1 MRKKVFGRQFKRDKN
16 ERQALFKGLLS
27 SLVLEE
33 RIETTEQKAKAIK
46 GEAEKLV
53 AKAKKETV
61 LAKKLLGK
69 KLNPKAIEKM
79 ISDVASRFND
89 RNGGYT
95 RIIKIGR
102 RFGDDANMVIL
113 EWVEKPI
120 ENQRSKIKDQKT
132 ESGKKSSRKEV
143 KKIQSKKTTVKKE
156 AKPKVKVEKTNPP
169 SRKATEGQGKGKK

>member
-33 RIETTEQKAKAIK
+33 RIQTTEQKAKAIK

-53 AKAKKETV
+53 AKAKKEVV
-61 LAKKLLGK
+61 LAKKLLSK

-79 ISDVASRFND
+79 ISDIALRFDN

-95 RIIKIGR
+95 RIIRIGR

-120 ENQRSKIKDQKT
+120 QNLEPKQKKQKIK
-132 ESGKKSSRKEV
+132 KETL
-143 KKIQSKKTTVKKE
+143 KKIESKKITKKPVKKE
-156 AKPKVKVEKTNPP
+156 RTKEE
-169 SRKATEGQGKGKK
+169 SKK

>member
-46 GEAEKLV
+46 ADAEKLV
-53 AKAKKETV
+53 AKALKETI

-69 KLNPKAIEKM
+69 KLHPKAIEKM
-79 ISDVASRFND
+79 ISGIAPRFNN

-95 RIIKIGR
+95 RIIRLDR
-102 RFGDDANMVIL
+102 RFGDNANMVIL
-113 EWVEKPI
+113 EWTEAPVQNLESRVQNKEK
-120 ENQRSKIKDQKT
+120 KV
-132 ESGKKSSRKEV
+132 KE
-143 KKIQSKKTTVKKE
+143 QE
-156 AKPKVKVEKTNPP
+156 AKPAKKPVKKPVKKSEK
-169 SRKATEGQGKGKK
+169 KEGKK

>member
-69 KLNPKAIEKM
+69 KLNPRAIEKM
-79 ISDVASRFND
+79 ISDVSSRFND

-95 RIIKIGR
+95 RIVKIGR

-113 EWVEKPI
+113 EWVEKSSKLNPPAGGQNSKLVKK
-120 ENQRSKIKDQKT
+120 EKKIK
-132 ESGKKSSRKEV
+132 V
-143 KKIQSKKTTVKKE
+143 KKVATKKTVKKE
-156 AKPKVKVEKTNPP
+156 TKLKKE
-169 SRKATEGQGKGKK
+169 GKK

>member
-33 RIETTEQKAKAIK
+33 RIQTTEQKAKAIK

-53 AKAKKETV
+53 AKAKKEVV

-79 ISDVASRFND
+79 ISDVAPRFDN
-89 RNGGYT
+89 RSGGYT
-95 RIIKIGR
+95 RIIRIGR

-113 EWVEKPI
+113 EWVEKSSKLVKTI
-120 ENQRSKIKDQKT
+120 KKKKIKKFQL
-132 ESGKKSSRKEV
+132 KKV
-143 KKIQSKKTTVKKE
+143 TVKKKI
-156 AKPKVKVEKTNPP
+156 KPEEKKT
-169 SRKATEGQGKGKK
+169 KKESKK

>member
-113 EWVEKPI
+113 EWVEKG
-120 ENQRSKIKDQKT
+120 SKL
-132 ESGKKSSRKEV
+132 
-143 KKIQSKKTTVKKE
+143 VKKE
-156 AKPKVKVEKTNPP
+156 KKIKVKKTALKKTEDKKAVKKPVKKEKKT
-169 SRKATEGQGKGKK
+169 KKESKK

>member
-33 RIETTEQKAKAIK
+33 RIQTTEQKAKAIK

-53 AKAKKETV
+53 AKAKKEVV

-79 ISDVASRFND
+79 ISDVALRFDN
-89 RNGGYT
+89 RSGGYT
-95 RIIKIGR
+95 RIIRIGR

-113 EWVEKPI
+113 EWVEK
-120 ENQRSKIKDQKT
+120 NSKLKVQNSKLGET
-132 ESGKKSSRKEV
+132 TKKKEV
-143 KKIQSKKTTVKKE
+143 KKIQSKKTTAKKE
-156 AKPKVKVEKTNPP
+156 AKPKVKVEKT
-169 SRKATEGQGKGKK
+169 KKESKK

>member
-33 RIETTEQKAKAIK
+33 RIQTTEQKAKAIK

-53 AKAKKETV
+53 AKAKKEVV

-79 ISDVASRFND
+79 ISDVAPRFDN
-89 RNGGYT
+89 RSGGYT
-95 RIIKIGR
+95 RIIRIGR

-113 EWVEKPI
+113 EWVEKS
-120 ENQRSKIKDQKT
+120 SKLVKTIK
-132 ESGKKSSRKEV
+132 KKEI
-143 KKIQSKKTTVKKE
+143 KKFQLKKVTVKKKI
-156 AKPKVKVEKTNPP
+156 KPEEKKT
-169 SRKATEGQGKGKK
+169 KKESKK